1 MYSPNKTYFVSMQED
16 GNLVVYKNTNPKTR
30 YWDCEKQLTLNSIT
44 TGVETGAL
52 SLLYNQ
58 GADASK
64 GNKLLCTNVDGRLMI
79 TSTDATYISKIQYL
93 SSVTSDVQNQLNNRA
108 LKSHTH
114 TALGN
119 GSYSLN
125 LQTDGNLVIYNNGT
139 AIWSSFDG
147 KLV

>member
-1 MYSPNKTYFVSMQED
+1 MYSTDKSYFVSMQTD

-30 YWDCEKQLTLNSIT
+30 YWDCEEQLELNHIT
-44 TGVETGAL
+44 SSVSTGVL

-58 GADASK
+58 GADPSK

-79 TSTDATYISKIQYL
+79 TTTDATYISKIKYL
-93 SSVTSDVQNQLNNRA
+93 SSVTSNVQTQLNNRA
-108 LKSHTH
+108 LNSHTH

-119 GSYSLN
+119 GSYTLS
-125 LQTDGNLVIYNNGT
+125 LQTDGNLVIYNDGSP
-139 AIWSSFDG
+139 IWSSNDG